1 MNDDFNSALAIGGIF
16 ELIRETNKFLD
27 SRPSGD
33 KARELVLKAK
43 EILAEL
49 GVVLNIFQRTPE
61 EWYKALMKV
70 KNIGLTEKDIIDK
83 IFERQEARQK
93 KDWALADKIRKE
105 LDGKGIILEDKKD
118 RTMWKIKVG

>member
-1 MNDDFNSALAIGGIF
+1 
-16 ELIRETNKFLD
+16 
-27 SRPSGD
+27 
-33 KARELVLKAK
+33 
-43 EILAEL
+43 
-49 GVVLNIFQRTPE
+49 
-61 EWYKALMKV
+61 MKV